1 MHFDLT
7 DVYRPGAS
15 SIHRL
20 DPRVKLLGVFAL
32 ILVVVTLPQGAWPA
46 LGLVQLLVLLIALA
60 AGLGPL
66 YTLRAALIALP
77 FMLAAVPIPFLTPGP
92 VLWVVPG
99 LGWAVSGPGLER
111 FATILLRTVLAVQ
124 AGALLSATTSVPH
137 MLWGLQSLG
146 LPALLVAVVGFM
158 LRYLFVLGDEALRM
172 LRARASRSARTP
184 DGRRP
189 GFVWQGRM
197 AGMMVGSLF
206 LRSLERS
213 ERVYAAMSS
222 RGYRGQVR
230 LLQPQAMTLPDWSAL
245 LCIALLL
252 AAVIALGLW
261 S

>member
-1 MHFDLT
+1 LHFDLT
-7 DVYRPGAS
+7 DVYRPGAGP
-15 SIHRL
+15 IHRL
-20 DPRVKLLGVFAL
+20 DPRVKLLGAFGL

-46 LGLVQLLVLLIALA
+46 FGLVQLLVLLIALA

-66 YTLRAALIALP
+66 HTLRAALIALP

-92 VLWVVPG
+92 ALWVVPG
-99 LGWAVSGPGLER
+99 LGWAVSGSGLER

-124 AGALLSATTSVPH
+124 AGALLSATTPVPH
-137 MLWGLQSLG
+137 LLWGLQSLG

-184 DGRRP
+184 GGRRP

-222 RGYRGQVR
+222 RGYRGQVQ
-230 LLQPQAMTLPDWSAL
+230 LLQPQAMTATDWIAVG
-245 LCIALLL
+245 CIALLL
-252 AAVIALGLW
+252 TAVIVLGLW